1 VRWHNV
7 LRITLF
13 GVIGFALIAPSS
25 RAQSPVT
32 NDPTRHIGPVML
44 APVVSITNAG
54 WDSNVL
60 NVSEDEHPDGDVEL
74 AVSPSVEGRL
84 RVPFAAV
91 EGHTDFDLYYYRD
104 LVDQRSV
111 DSDSSLRVSAL
122 LNRVTPY
129 VAGSV
134 INTRHRQNL
143 EIDLVTERHM
153 GTVTVGSDLQL
164 TGKVTVGGYLSQAN
178 LKYEPNSLFRDLDLA
193 RVLNHDTKSRGLEVT
208 YSLTPLTSIRVSAG
222 QQRDRFHFISDRD
235 SDTYRIAPSVEFK
248 PFALVTGHASVG
260 FQRRNFIHGATP
272 SFNGTVV
279 DADLSYVLLGR
290 TRLNFSARRA
300 LEYSYVTVL
309 SDYLENSTN
318 VRVTHSIGN
327 AWELDASAGRG
338 RLSYRQDITAF
349 PDETMYMWSA
359 EIGYRLG
366 RSRIGVR
373 AEHRQRSADEPT
385 IFGGYRRFRA
395 GSTLTYFF

>member
-1 VRWHNV
+1 
-7 LRITLF
+7 
-13 GVIGFALIAPSS
+13 
-25 RAQSPVT
+25 
-32 NDPTRHIGPVML
+32 ML
-44 APVVSITNAG
+44 TPVVSITNAG

-60 NVSEDEHPDGDVEL
+60 NKSEDEDLDGDVEL

-91 EGHTDFDLYYYRD
+91 EGHTDFDLYYYRN

-111 DSDSSLRVSAL
+111 DTDSYLRVSAL

-129 VAGSV
+129 VAGGV

-143 EIDLVTERHM
+143 EIDLVAERHM
-153 GTVTVGSDLQL
+153 GTLTVGSNLRL
-164 TGKVTVGGYLSQAN
+164 TGKVTVGGYLTRAN
-178 LKYEPNSLFRDLDLA
+178 LKYEPNSLFRQSDLA
-193 RVLNHDTKSRGLEVT
+193 LLLNHDTKSRGLEVT
-208 YSLTPLTSIRVSAG
+208 YSVTPLTALRVYAE
-222 QQRDRFHFISDRD
+222 QQRDRFHFSSDRD
-235 SDTYRIAPSVEFK
+235 SDTYRISPAVEFK
-248 PFALVTGHASVG
+248 PFALITGHASIG
-260 FQRRNFIHGATP
+260 FQRRTFVHSVTR

-300 LEYSYVTVL
+300 LEYSYATVL
-309 SDYLENSTN
+309 SDYLENSAT

-338 RLSYRQDITAF
+338 RLSYRQDIVALS
-349 PDETMYMWSA
+349 DETAYQWSA

-366 RSRIGVR
+366 RSRIGVH

-385 IFGGYRRFRA
+385 PFGGYRRFRA